1 MLASHELKQ
10 QMAEAAQIAKEAA
23 EPKKAKKAPTEA
35 TKVDEGRA
43 PDLTGGVDV
52 EILRFPANV
61 MMANGSSSLGIG
73 NNYSN
78 SGVLSGVVR
87 RIVLMPGCFSYAS
100 VESTAGLRWIAIM
113 PTGMVVELAR

>member
-1 MLASHELKQ
+1 MLASQELKQ
-10 QMAEAAQIAKEAA
+10 QMAEASQIAKEAA
-23 EPKKAKKAPTEA
+23 EPKKPKPTKAAAKTE
-35 TKVDEGRA
+35 DEGRA

-100 VESTAGLRWIAIM
+100 VEANAGLRWIAIM